1 MRVPSK
7 QKPINIELLNFP
19 CLLIFQDICFSEH
32 ALITLKG
39 MVAEEIAQRMYATF
53 SIIYTAATDKKPII
67 DTLAYH
73 QNSEA
78 LRKAGKTIFS
88 KASGI
93 AE

>member
-1 MRVPSK
+1 M
-7 QKPINIELLNFP
+7 
-19 CLLIFQDICFSEH
+19 
-32 ALITLKG
+32 A
-39 MVAEEIAQRMYATF
+39 AEEIAERMRATF
-53 SIIYTAATDKKPII
+53 SIIHTAATDKKPII

-93 AE
+93 AEKTFETAMEAWIGAVVK